1 MILTVWK
8 PMSETKEKQQL
19 IKKLRNKYRLTI
31 YNDRSF
37 EEVLS
42 FRLSRLNVFTVTG
55 IFSILLIGL
64 VILLIAF
71 TQLRE
76 FIPGYPDGKMRKT
89 ILMNSLMVDSLQM
102 ELDKR
107 DRFFQSVRNVIA
119 GNDFDN
125 AQQENNDSVTDP
137 RYKNL
142 EFSRSVEDSV
152 FRREFEE
159 DEKYNLA
166 VEEDPK
172 ITNISSIYFFSPVK
186 GVITSRFNAREQHY
200 GTDVVAPKNER
211 ISAVLSG
218 TVFFSEWTL
227 NTGYVIHIQH
237 GNNLVSVY
245 KHNSELLK
253 KAGEHVKI
261 GEAIA
266 LLGNSGELSSGP
278 HLHFE
283 LWHNGKPLN
292 PEDYI
297 KF

>member
-1 MILTVWK
+1 
-8 PMSETKEKQQL
+8 MSEKNKQL
-19 IKKLRNKYRLTI
+19 IKKLRHKYRLTI
-31 YNDRSF
+31 FNEGNF
-37 EEVLS
+37 EEVLT
-42 FRLSRLNVFTVTG
+42 FRLSRLNVFTAAG

-76 FIPGYPDGKMRKT
+76 FIPGYPDGQMRQT
-89 ILMNSLMVDSLQM
+89 ILANSLTVDSLKM
-102 ELDKR
+102 ELEKR
-107 DRFFQSVRNVIA
+107 DRFFLSVRNVVS
-119 GNDFDN
+119 GKDFDN
-125 AQQENNDSVTDP
+125 VGSETLDSVADP
-137 RYKNL
+137 RYKNM
-142 EFSRSVEDSV
+142 EFSRSAEDSL
-152 FRREFEE
+152 FRNEVEE
-159 DEKYNLA
+159 EEKYNLA
-166 VEEDPK
+166 VDDSPK
-172 ITNISSIYFFSPVK
+172 ETGISSIYFFSPVK
-186 GVITSRFNAREQHY
+186 GVITSPFNSQEQHY

-218 TVFFSEWTL
+218 TVIFAEWTL
-227 NTGYVIHIQH
+227 NTGYVIQIQH
-237 GNNLVSVY
+237 NNNLVSVY

-253 KAGEHVKI
+253 KSGEQVKI

-266 LLGNSGELSSGP
+266 LLGNSGELTTGP